1 MVVQVRRAPLFTSLW
16 EEIADLEREIER
28 VFGTPVVAES
38 AAETAW
44 MPAVDMVENENE
56 TMLVAELPGVNKE
69 DVKLSVENG
78 VLTMSGSRKAN
89 GLPEGA
95 GWIRNEIRRG
105 DFHRSVR
112 LPEGIQ
118 ADKISAT
125 MANGILKIVLPK
137 AEEVKP
143 REIRVQ

>member
-16 EEIADLEREIER
+16 DEIADLEREIER
-28 VFGTPVVAES
+28 VFGSPVLAES
-38 AAETAW
+38 ATETAW

-56 TMLVAELPGVNKE
+56 NMLVAELPGVNKE

-78 VLTMSGSRKAN
+78 VLTISGTRKVNA
-89 GLPEGA
+89 LPEDA
-95 GWIRNEIRRG
+95 SWIRNEIRRG